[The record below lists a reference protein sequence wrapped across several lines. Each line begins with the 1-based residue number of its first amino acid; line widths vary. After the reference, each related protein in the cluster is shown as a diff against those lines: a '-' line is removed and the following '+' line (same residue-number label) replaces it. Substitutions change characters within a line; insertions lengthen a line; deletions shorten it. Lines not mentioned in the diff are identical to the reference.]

1 MIEKIKHNTVI
12 KYIIVFSITLIFG
25 LYFSLTPAKARIIKE
40 GPNTD
45 AILSNKS
52 AEERQLWDKLQLMK
66 SVGGNKIN
74 VPALMATILYGS
86 SSLDV
91 ASAEYEKDYDPNVY
105 TSFFKD
111 IVSDTNTKFS
121 EGENMQGGVKPI
133 EANQISKLTAAFFLM
148 YDSSIKNGRYT
159 DESYQ
164 KALESDKLF
173 GHFLDDESD
182 SYEKTC
188 FESKAFD
195 LGCLLNDVIRKS
207 KSSVA
212 YGYNALLCGMG
223 ALADAGGTA
232 LEIPGSSIL
241 WGNTIGQTIDRKFN
255 RWATMAN
262 VCHYG
267 YLEGVNAN
275 IRNITDDEK
284 KAAKKKEYAEGI
296 ITLAKIY
303 RYYYEDEDKCLYDS
317 GTSGDSDAAN
327 WRQCDSKWGSQ
338 SLGGSSNM
346 CQIGC
351 AVTSLSYIIKSSG
364 TSLSVDNFDPGV
376 FVEKASFTN
385 GNIYWQSSISAVSP
399 KGHMDKQDQ
408 PISYSNAAS
417 VVKNLLE
424 TDTNGHKT
432 FVQLYITNHYIAVDH
447 VDGDTIYVM
456 DPAASKSGLTTLDDA
471 LNRGGTQ
478 RSLISYNTFYFD
490 DVNSGGT
497 TNSSNTSTSYNSD
510 TYQKRLQNVSSLVDQ
525 KKGSVWNTDK
535 KYNSEDTIKSKMESG
550 SAVAA
555 LAGAYYLYTG
565 KTPDGYEFYKA
576 AVDDNVKTDN
586 SNSMQPLI
594 DGNAKTL
601 EEKFGLTGKKLSSYT
616 VDEIVK
622 ELKSGNKI
630 IAGVRDSSF
639 GQDHFVLLDH
649 YNESNDQI
657 YVYNPNKENQKEGY
671 FSKDIILSDIVNK
684 VAFDL
689 TVIYSK
695 DTNLDT
701 NYCDVSG
708 DGDIDQFIS
717 LLEQLEGG
725 CDECTVRGK
734 SGCKSYRDTA
744 DQTDVGNTTAWG
756 ITQRNSVGPGL
767 AREVGYDN
775 WDTDMSNG
783 CVDKEFLTKM
793 LQNEIEKDT
802 NIVKTIYEEAYP
814 GKSLKTCQY
823 HAFVLFYHHWPA
835 MAPEF
840 IKTVGG
846 MDFMSYEA
854 YKYYLDHNGAH
865 GMQGLLNRR
874 EAEYHL
880 LNTCRYDITKVADAS
895 YDKSYWESRIKLYK
909 EELGQS

>member
-25 LYFSLTPAKARIIKE
+25 LYFYQAPAKARIIKE

-52 AEERQLWDKLQLMK
+52 AEEKQLWDKLQIIK
-66 SVGGNKIN
+66 SIGGSSIN

-91 ASAEYEKDYDPNVY
+91 AAAEYEENYNSDEYK
-105 TSFFKD
+105 TFFET
-111 IVSDTNTKFS
+111 I
-121 EGENMQGGVKPI
+121 
-133 EANQISKLTAAFFLM
+133 
-148 YDSSIKNGRYT
+148 
-159 DESYQ
+159 
-164 KALESDKLF
+164 
-173 GHFLDDESD
+173 
-182 SYEKTC
+182 
-188 FESKAFD
+188 
-195 LGCLLNDVIRKS
+195 
-207 KSSVA
+207 KSSVDDKA
-212 YGYNALLCGMG
+212 NNNATTGYQQFKSSNLSKLAAAAIVMFDSSGGFGGTYSDENYEKALQGDKLVGNLWGENDACLNNDSFNLECLFADAQKRLSYAYNAVFCGAG
-223 ALADAGGTA
+223 ALVDGAGTI
-232 LEIPGSSIL
+232 LEIPGSTII
-241 WGNTIGQTIDRKFN
+241 WGNTAGQTIEQKFN
-255 RWATMAN
+255 RGVTMAN

-267 YLEGVNAN
+267 YLGGVNAN

-284 KAAKKKEYAEGI
+284 RAAKKKEYAEGI
-296 ITLAKIY
+296 INLAKIY

-327 WRQCDSKWGSQ
+327 WRQCDSKWSSQ

-684 VAFDL
+684 ASFDL
-689 TVIYSK
+689 TAIYSK
-695 DTNLDT
+695 DTNSDT

-708 DGDIDQFIS
+708 DGDINEFIS

-725 CDECTVRGK
+725 CNECTVRGK
-734 SGCKSYRDTA
+734 PGCTSYKVSA

-783 CVDKEFLTKM
+783 CVDKELLTKM
-793 LQNEIEKDT
+793 LQNEIEEDT
-802 NIVKTIYEEAYP
+802 NTVKTIYEEAYP

-835 MAPEF
+835 MTPKF

-854 YKYYLDHNGAH
+854 YKYYLEHNGGG